1 MWLVLTAVAGL
12 AAPTPAETEAALTK
26 VNGRSPPVGYVFF
39 LDTSQSMEVSSE
51 ALRTE
56 IAALVETIPEG
67 DTVEIIAFHVRPFI
81 AMEPTRVTAAN
92 RVQLADTIR
101 KVDLPAGYD
110 RDLGAGLDLLADELS
125 ARNAPEF
132 VHVFGVSNFCH
143 SPTMLS
149 QWSSGARGCG
159 PVRNQAA
166 IGKKLTKRRAADRL
180 SVHWFPVH
188 GTSDSVDATGIAAAM
203 AEIGGERVT
212 DDPAT
217 WLQNYRARLV
227 SERARP
233 VALADAAAP
242 AFTVEA
248 GAATAEGTV
257 TLTLHNT
264 ARVLDLEL
272 DALELV
278 GATTTSTAPLL
289 LDPIATLP
297 VSLTVPAPPWSLFP
311 REDDVSVEVTLRA
324 KGRLGPAPAL
334 SLWGMNATHRGM
346 EATVTVPV
354 HRSYGLSGLAAAAVL
369 AGVFAVSGFTAVWVR
384 GKLMPV
390 RLGGTLYARHKGGPR
405 QPLNIAD
412 AATASIVLTPEG
424 AARLGKVDEASVV
437 LRARRPLWTLQAQ
450 VDIRTDDVEI
460 NGQPA
465 KRGVHRVV
473 PGATS
478 LRVGDWRL
486 AWE

>member
-1 MWLVLTAVAGL
+1 MWLVLTALAGF
-12 AAPTPAETEAALTK
+12 AAPTPAETEAALTL

-39 LDTSQSMEVSSE
+39 LDTSQSMEATSE
-51 ALRTE
+51 ALRPE
-56 IAALVETIPEG
+56 IAALVQAVPEG

-81 AMEPTRVTAAN
+81 ALSPTVVTAAN
-92 RVQLADTIR
+92 RAQLADTIR

-125 ARNAPEF
+125 ARHAPEF

-143 SPTMLS
+143 APTMLS
-149 QWSSGARGCG
+149 QWSSGSRGCG

-166 IGKKLTKRRAADRL
+166 IGKKLVARRAADRL
-180 SVHWFPVH
+180 SVHWFPVV
-188 GTSDSVDATGIAAAM
+188 GTTESVDATGIAVAM

-212 DDPAT
+212 DDPTA

-227 SERARP
+227 SVRSRP

-242 AFTVEA
+242 GFTVEA
-248 GAATAEGTV
+248 GPAAADGRV

-264 ARVLDLEL
+264 ARVLDLTLQEL
-272 DALELV
+272 ALT
-278 GATTTSTAPLL
+278 GANIEGTEPLL
-289 LDPIATLP
+289 LGPTATLP
-297 VSLTVPAPPWSLFP
+297 ATLTIPSPPWSLFP
-311 REDDVSVEVTLRA
+311 REDEVSVRVIVHA
-324 KGRLGPAPAL
+324 KAKLGPAPAL
-334 SLWGMNATHRGM
+334 SLWGMNASPRAL
-346 EATVTVPV
+346 EAEVNVPV
-354 HRSYGLSGLAAAAVL
+354 KRAYGLSGLAAAAVL
-369 AGVFAVSGFTAVWVR
+369 LGVFGGSGLAAVWVR
-384 GKLMPV
+384 GKFMPV
-390 RLGGTLYARHKGGPR
+390 RLGGTLYARHRGGPR
-405 QPLNIAD
+405 QSLNIAD
-412 AATASIVLTPEG
+412 AATAAIVLAADGSARIGKAPE
-424 AARLGKVDEASVV
+424 AAVV
-437 LRARRPLWTLQAQ
+437 LRARRRLWTLHAHLE
-450 VDIRTDDVEI
+450 IRVDDVEI